1 VVSHNKAGYETRLSE
16 GGRLTSHFNKND
28 IQPGSTWLIHEAEPI
43 HYFVTELLG
52 GWKHSQVE
60 EKKNEGL
67 DTKTAHQMGPSGER
81 SHIPLPKVLLSQ

>member
-1 VVSHNKAGYETRLSE
+1 MKLSE
-16 GGRLTSHFNKND
+16 GGRLTT
-28 IQPGSTWLIHEAEPI
+28 GSTWLIQAEPI